1 VLLQHTR
8 QFIRRSELDVTL
20 PLTNQDFA
28 SDIAGWSA
36 ANQAV
41 FEWEAGKAHFI
52 AGIAAGW
59 MFQSIGDQQA
69 GTELTVT
76 YRLTDVAVEDV
87 GIGVTGAASVS
98 GPLHSEPG
106 TYTETLVLPATG
118 SYNLRVRT
126 GIGGEFR
133 LDFIYGRTNM
143 AGFFTILMQDRDDD
157 NRQFTLPATQIT
169 AANHD
174 AQYALAQALVA
185 GIEGISRLTT
195 KQWDFGAR
203 RTETGTARPTQ
214 GSAQVNIEWLVKYI
228 EATTGTVSTVRIG
241 GAYID
246 LGDVLVPGSNVA
258 DLAQTE
264 MAAFVAAFEA
274 YVLGPAGNAV
284 TVQEV
289 SFLE

>member
-1 VLLQHTR
+1 M
-8 QFIRRSELDVTL
+8 TL
-20 PLTNQDFA
+20 PLTNATFD
-28 SDIAGWSA
+28 SDISGWSA
-36 ANQAV
+36 GGNPAT
-41 FEWEAGKAHFI
+41 FEWADGKAHLI
-52 AGIAAGW
+52 AGGGSGW
-59 MFQSIGDQQA
+59 FQQSLGTLEA
-69 GTELTVT
+69 GTILTFQ
-76 YRLTDVAVEDV
+76 YRIVDVALSSF
-87 GIGVTGAASVS
+87 GCNLSGAAFLV
-98 GPLHSEPG
+98 GTYHGVPG
-106 TYTETLVLPATG
+106 TFTQRFAIVTPGAYDVRIQLESAGGETLVD
-118 SYNLRVRT
+118 YV
-126 GIGGEFR
+126 
-133 LDFIYGRTNM
+133 YGRTNM
-143 AGFFTILMQDRDDD
+143 SGFFTILMQDRDDD

-174 AQYALAQALVA
+174 AQYALAQALVG

-246 LGDVLVPGSNVA
+246 LGDVLVSGSNVA

-264 MAAFVAAFEA
+264 MAAFVSAFEA